1 MKLRIAGFNISRSGA
16 SKIEA
21 HLSYLDDKNTF
32 VLRGVFAASPK
43 KHQSRRRLECLNL
56 LDP

>member
-1 MKLRIAGFNISRSGA
+1 LRIAGFNISRSGA

-32 VLRGVFAASPK
+32 VFRGCFRSKFK
-43 KHQSRRRLECLNL
+43 KTSEQKEARVPEPL